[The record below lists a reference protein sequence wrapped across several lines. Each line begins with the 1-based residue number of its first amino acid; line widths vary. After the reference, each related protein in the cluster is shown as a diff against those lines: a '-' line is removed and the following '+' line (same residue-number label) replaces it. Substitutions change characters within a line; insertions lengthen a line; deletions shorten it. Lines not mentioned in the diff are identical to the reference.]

1 MAKVKTY
8 WDEIKDQ
15 ETFYYGGSQGWEVHL
30 RRQPFYIFDPKTH
43 ESKEVEKLQF
53 EWPFYIGDGISRKE
67 KAAIRKEVTMKRKLE
82 KILASAS
89 INRNEYQDLR
99 SRIDTSEL
107 EQEII
112 KLYND
117 GLKGFPLRNYIQQ
130 NHLTNSEAHSLFWR
144 M

>member
-15 ETFYYGGSQGWEVHL
+15 ETFYSGGSQGWEVHL
-30 RRQPFYIFDPKTH
+30 RRQSSYRYNPKTH
-43 ESKEVEKLQF
+43 ECKEVETLQF
-53 EWPFYIGDGISRKE
+53 AWPFCNGDGISREE
-67 KAAIRKEVTMKRKLE
+67 KAQVRKDVTTKRKIE

>member
-30 RRQPFYIFDPKTH
+30 RRQPSYRCNPKTH
-43 ESKEVEKLQF
+43 ECKEVETLQF
-53 EWPFYIGDGISRKE
+53 TWPFYAGDGVSREE
-67 KAAIRKEVTMKRKLE
+67 KSQTRKDVSRKRKLE

-89 INRNEYQDLR
+89 VDRSEYLDLCKR
-99 SRIDTSEL
+99 VCDKTKEEL
-107 EQEII
+107 VIR
-112 KLYND
+112 LFSN
-117 GLKGFPLRNYIQQ
+117 GLKGFNLRNHINQ
-130 NHLTNSEAHSLFWR
+130 NFYTNDEAYSLFYR

>member
-1 MAKVKTY
+1 MKKVKTY

-30 RRQPFYIFDPKTH
+30 RRQPSYRCNPKTH
-43 ESKEVEKLQF
+43 ECKEVETLQF
-53 EWPFYIGDGISRKE
+53 QWPFYTGDGVSREE
-67 KAAIRKEVTMKRKLE
+67 KSQTRKDVSRKRKLE

-89 INRNEYQDLR
+89 VDRNEYLDLCKR
-99 SRIDTSEL
+99 AYGKHD
-107 EQEII
+107 EIL

-117 GLKGFPLRNYIQQ
+117 GLKGFALRNHIIQ
-130 NHLTNSEAHSLFWR
+130 HFLTDGEAYSLFYR